1 MQQNLLLSN
10 FNSKKMNFIFSSIRL
25 SKLTIIENTMK
36 IKHIALVALLSSSMM
51 VGVSN
56 AQVKITGY
64 TEAEYS
70 VGSSKNITP
79 GFRAANSLW
88 DAATA
93 TTSVPSTPR
102 LGNETQLRFITT
114 HSVPGG
120 LKAEAMAEIRR
131 DGNVW
136 EETEVR
142 LGAANDTWLVFAGR
156 DFQRGIEIART
167 INPTVNNRVT
177 DIVGSVTGLID
188 VIDSTSANT
197 YFGFEFPKAGPGRLS
212 FAAMPNSDDT
222 ADTGTD
228 GTPTATT
235 NQGESRYSVGY
246 NGTVGATTFGAGYL
260 KGNNRVVGASDSQ
273 AWTVGARYTMAPIS
287 IGFQYQDQD
296 FAPATAVA
304 KSSQE
309 QWTVSATYALTKELS
324 VGYARTEA
332 EQINAGVKQAGE
344 VEQDLFQ
351 VAYNFGPAVAQFDYV
366 KVDNAQYTANREI
379 NAVKA
384 KLKVNF

>member
-1 MQQNLLLSN
+1 
-10 FNSKKMNFIFSSIRL
+10 
-25 SKLTIIENTMK
+25 MK
-36 IKHIALVALLSSSMM
+36 IKNIALVALLSSSMM
-51 VGVSN
+51 VGASN

-70 VGSSKNITP
+70 VGSSKNINP

-102 LGNETQLRFITT
+102 IGNETQVRLTTT
-114 HSVPGG
+114 HSLPGG
-120 LKAEAMAEIRR
+120 LTAEAMAELRR
-131 DGNVW
+131 NANVW
-136 EETEVR
+136 EEREVR
-142 LGAANDTWLVFAGR
+142 LGAADGSWLVFAGA

-188 VIDSTSANT
+188 VIDSTSGNT
-197 YFGFEFPKAGPGRLS
+197 YAGFEFPKAGPGRLS
-212 FAAMPNSDDT
+212 FAFMPNSDDAVT
-222 ADTGTD
+222 SGTD
-228 GTPTATT
+228 GGPTAAT
-235 NQGESRYSVGY
+235 NQGESRFSVGY
-246 NGTVGATTFGAGYL
+246 AGTVGGTTFGAGYL
-260 KGNNRVVGASDSQ
+260 KGNNRVAGASDSE
-273 AWTVGARYTMAPIS
+273 AFTVGARHTMGPIS

-296 FAPATAVA
+296 FAPAATGTA

-309 QWTVSATYALTKELS
+309 QWTVSGTYALTKEFSL
-324 VGYARTEA
+324 GYARTEA
-332 EQINAGVKQAGE
+332 EQTNAGVKPTGE
-344 VEQDLFQ
+344 VKQDLFQ
-351 VAYNFGPAVAQFDYV
+351 AAYNFGPAVAQFDYV
-366 KVDNAQYTANREI
+366 KVDEAQYTTNREI

>member
-1 MQQNLLLSN
+1 
-10 FNSKKMNFIFSSIRL
+10 
-25 SKLTIIENTMK
+25 MK
-36 IKHIALVALLSSSMM
+36 IKNIAVVALLSSSMM
-51 VGVSN
+51 VGASN
-56 AQVKITGY
+56 AQLKITGY

-93 TTSVPSTPR
+93 TTTVPSTPR
-102 LGNETQLRFITT
+102 LGNETSIRFETT

-120 LKAEAMAEIRR
+120 LTATAMAEIRR
-131 DGNVW
+131 DANVW
-136 EETEVR
+136 EEREVR
-142 LGAANDTWLVFAGR
+142 LGAADGSWLVFAGS
-156 DFQRGIEIART
+156 DVVRGIEVART

-197 YFGFEFPKAGPGRLS
+197 YAGFEFPKAGPGRLS
-212 FAAMPNSDDT
+212 FAFMPNSDDT
-222 ADTGTD
+222 HDTGTD
-228 GTPTATT
+228 GGPQAAT
-235 NQGESRYSVGY
+235 NQGEARYSVGY
-246 NGTVGATTFGAGYL
+246 AGTVGNTTFGAGYL
-260 KGNNRVVGASDSQ
+260 KGNNRIAAGKDSE
-273 AWTVGARYTMAPIS
+273 AFTVGARQAFGPVS

-296 FAPATAVA
+296 FATAANAA
-304 KSSQE
+304 KSNQE
-309 QWTVSATYALTKELS
+309 QWTISGTYALTKEFS

-332 EQINAGVKQAGE
+332 EQTNAGVKQAGE
-344 VEQDLFQ
+344 VKQDLFQ
-351 VAYNFGPAVAQFDYV
+351 AAYNFGPAVAQLDYV
-366 KVDNAQYTANREI
+366 KVDEAQYVVNREI